1 MIIKIS
7 KINDVFQLRKLNL
20 VIFLLYILIIIFFL
34 GKFIHQI
41 VKGYDYQSYQV
52 TEMLI
57 NYRGGFVRRGLCG
70 DIIWILHYYLGCSPY
85 WTSCMLCVL
94 CFIVVSA
101 FFIAKSVQRKVSLL
115 YFPLVYIIIINILR
129 RDWFRKDCFMLL
141 AFITCLYLIRNLI
154 IGKKSYLITGMLV
167 NFVCSFVLLIHEAF
181 FFFSIPLLGLF
192 IFRCFALE
200 NSKISSI
207 LKTFL
212 FFLPSLSIFFVVTMF
227 KGNEFVALDIW
238 KSWGGS
244 NFWGISTPTNAVDA
258 IGWSTEYAVN
268 KHINANFIGSYIDH
282 GVRIVNKN
290 ILWLFCLILTY
301 LMTFKWNVIQLV
313 IDTKYKD
320 MNKSYSMACLL
331 IFQFIML
338 IPMFTILSCDY
349 ARIYYYLFGSCFSVI
364 LIFEDNIILSL
375 FPNRFVTTIS
385 RIIGR

>member
-1 MIIKIS
+1 
-7 KINDVFQLRKLNL
+7 
-20 VIFLLYILIIIFFL
+20 
-34 GKFIHQI
+34 
-41 VKGYDYQSYQV
+41 
-52 TEMLI
+52 
-57 NYRGGFVRRGLCG
+57 
-70 DIIWILHYYLGCSPY
+70 
-85 WTSCMLCVL
+85 
-94 CFIVVSA
+94 
-101 FFIAKSVQRKVSLL
+101 
-115 YFPLVYIIIINILR
+115 
-129 RDWFRKDCFMLL
+129 
-141 AFITCLYLIRNLI
+141 
-154 IGKKSYLITGMLV
+154 MLV